1 MAAVRIVIA
10 PDKFAGTL
18 TAVEA
23 AEAIAVGWARHAPD
37 DELIRLPMA
46 DGGPGFVDT
55 LASALGGELLS
66 VTVSGPNGVS
76 VPGAVLVDTAADG
89 RRTAYIESSHACG
102 LHLVDEPDRN
112 PATATSFGVGELVAA
127 AFDAG
132 VHRIV
137 VGLGGTGTNDGG
149 AGMLLAL
156 GARSTPGDA
165 LLGGPLGLES
175 LTSVDLSAAAARL
188 AGVEV
193 LAASDVDN
201 PLLGLRGATNV
212 FGSQKGVRTADLPR
226 FDAALQKLADLSGA
240 GKITRAGAGA
250 AGGIGWA
257 LLAVG
262 AKRVPGIGTVTEAL
276 GLPAAVG
283 SADLVISGEGSFDSQ
298 SAGGKAVVGVAR
310 IAEAALRPCVV
321 IAGRVEVGNREMR
334 AMGISSAY
342 SMVDVVGR
350 EASFARP
357 ADALAQTAARVAKT
371 WSRSA
376 SSE

>member
-37 DELIRLPMA
+37 DELIQLPMA

-66 VTVSGPNGVS
+66 VTVSGPNGVA
-76 VPGAVLVDTAADG
+76 VPGAVLVSTAPDG

-102 LHLVDEPDRN
+102 LHLVGEADRN
-112 PATATSFGVGELVAA
+112 PGTASSFGVGELVSAA
-127 AFDAG
+127 VDAG
-132 VHRIV
+132 ADRIV
-137 VGLGGTGTNDGG
+137 VGLGGSGTNDGG

-175 LTSVDLSAAAARL
+175 LTSVDLSAAADRL

-212 FGSQKGVRTADLPR
+212 FGPQKGVATADLPR
-226 FDAALQKLADLSGA
+226 YDAALQKLAELSGA
-240 GKITRAGAGA
+240 GKITQAGAGA

-276 GLPAAVG
+276 GLSAAVG

-298 SAGGKAVVGVAR
+298 SAGGKVVVGVAR
-310 IAEAALRPCVV
+310 IAEEALRPCIV

-350 EASFARP
+350 EASFTRP
-357 ADALAQTAARVAKT
+357 ADALAQTARRVAKT
-371 WSRSA
+371 WSRGA
-376 SSE
+376 SPA

>member
-23 AEAIAVGWARHAPD
+23 AEAIATGWGQHAPD

-55 LASALGGELLS
+55 LASALGGDLLS
-66 VTVSGPNGVS
+66 VTVSGPNGVP
-76 VPGAVLVDTAADG
+76 VPGAVLVSAAADG

-102 LHLVDEPDRN
+102 LHLVAAADRD
-112 PATATSFGVGELVAA
+112 PGTATSFGVGELVAA
-127 AFDAG
+127 AVDAG
-132 VHRIV
+132 VDRIV
-137 VGLGGTGTNDGG
+137 VGLGGSGTNDGG

-156 GARSTPGDA
+156 GARSVPGDA
-165 LLGGPLGLES
+165 LLGGPLGLEALS
-175 LTSVDLSAAAARL
+175 SVDLAGPTARL

-212 FGSQKGVRTADLPR
+212 FGPQKGVATADLPR
-226 FDAALQKLADLSGA
+226 YDAALQKLAELSGA
-240 GKITRAGAGA
+240 GKLTQAGAGA

-257 LLAVG
+257 LMALG
-262 AKRVPGIGTVTEAL
+262 ASRVPGIGTVAEAL
-276 GLPAAVG
+276 GLADAVAK
-283 SADLVISGEGSFDSQ
+283 ADLVISGEGSFDSQ
-298 SAGGKAVVGVAR
+298 SAGGKVVVGVAR
-310 IAEAALRPCVV
+310 IAEGALRPCVV

-342 SMVDVVGR
+342 SMTDVVGR

-357 ADALAQTAARVAKT
+357 ADALARTAARVART
-371 WSRSA
+371 WSHG
-376 SSE
+376 SSPA

>member
-23 AEAIAVGWARHAPD
+23 ADAIAKGWAQHSPG

-55 LASALGGELLS
+55 LAAALGGDLLS
-66 VTVSGPNGVS
+66 VTVSGPNGVA
-76 VPGAVLVDTAADG
+76 VPGAVLVHTAADG

-102 LHLVDEPDRN
+102 LHLVAEPDRD
-112 PATATSFGVGELVAA
+112 PGTATSFGVGELVAA
-127 AFDAG
+127 AVDAD
-132 VHRIV
+132 VDRII
-137 VGLGGTGTNDGG
+137 VGLGGSGTNDGG

-175 LTSVDLSAAAARL
+175 LTSVDVSAAAARL
-188 AGVEV
+188 DGVEV

-212 FGSQKGVRTADLPR
+212 FGPQKGVGTANLLR
-226 FDAALQKLADLSGA
+226 FDAALQKLADMSGA
-240 GKITRAGAGA
+240 GKLTHAGAGA

-257 LLAVG
+257 LLALG
-262 AKRVPGIGTVTEAL
+262 AKRVPGIATVTEAL
-276 GLPAAVG
+276 GLEAAVS

-298 SAGGKAVVGVAR
+298 SAGGKVVVGVAR

-342 SMVDVVGR
+342 SMVDMVGK

-357 ADALAQTAARVAKT
+357 ADALEQTAARVART
-371 WSRSA
+371 WSRGPSSA
-376 SSE
+376 

>member
-23 AEAIAVGWARHAPD
+23 AEAIATGWAQHAPD
-37 DELIRLPMA
+37 DDLVRLPMA

-55 LASALGGELLS
+55 LAAALGGELLS
-66 VTVSGPNGVS
+66 VTVSGPSGVP
-76 VPGAVLVDTAADG
+76 VPGAVLISTAVDG

-102 LHLVDEPDRN
+102 LHLVAEADRD
-112 PATATSFGVGELVAA
+112 PGTATSFGVGELVAA
-127 AFDAG
+127 AVDAG
-132 VHRIV
+132 VDRIV
-137 VGLGGTGTNDGG
+137 VGLGGSGTNDGG

-165 LLGGPLGLES
+165 LLGGPLGLEA
-175 LTSVDLSAAAARL
+175 LTSIDLAAPAARL

-212 FGSQKGVRTADLPR
+212 FGPQKGVTTADLPR
-226 FDAALQKLADLSGA
+226 YDAALQKLAELSGA
-240 GKITRAGAGA
+240 GKLTQAGAGA

-257 LLAVG
+257 LMALG
-262 AKRVPGIGTVTEAL
+262 AKRVPGIGTVAQAL
-276 GLPAAVG
+276 GLADAVAT
-283 SADLVISGEGSFDSQ
+283 ADLVISGEGSFDSQ
-298 SAGGKAVVGVAR
+298 SAGGKVVVGVAR
-310 IAEAALRPCVV
+310 IAENALRPCVV

-342 SMVDVVGR
+342 SMVDMVGR

-357 ADALAQTAARVAKT
+357 ADALAHAAARVAKT
-371 WSRSA
+371 WSPGRSTT
-376 SSE
+376 

>member
-23 AEAIAVGWARHAPD
+23 ADAIAAGWALHAPD

-76 VPGAVLVDTAADG
+76 VPGAVLVSTAADG

-102 LHLVDEPDRN
+102 LHLVAEADRN
-112 PATATSFGVGELVAA
+112 PGTATSFGVGELVAA
-127 AFDAG
+127 AVDAG
-132 VHRIV
+132 VERIV
-137 VGLGGTGTNDGG
+137 VGLGGSGTNDGG

-165 LLGGPLGLES
+165 LLGGPLALEA

-212 FGSQKGVRTADLPR
+212 FGPQKGVVTADLPR
-226 FDAALQKLADLSGA
+226 FDAALQKLAEMSGA
-240 GKITRAGAGA
+240 GKLTQAGAGA

-276 GLPAAVG
+276 GLEAAVG

-298 SAGGKAVVGVAR
+298 SAGGKVVVGVAR
-310 IAEAALRPCVV
+310 IAEQALRPCVV

-371 WSRSA
+371 WSRG
-376 SSE
+376 SSPA

>member
-127 AFDAG
+127 AVDAG

-298 SAGGKAVVGVAR
+298 SAGGKVVVGVAR

>member
-23 AEAIAVGWARHAPD
+23 AEAIASGWARHAPG

-55 LASALGGELLS
+55 LASALGGDLLS
-66 VTVSGPNGVS
+66 VTVSGPNGVP
-76 VPGAVLVDTAADG
+76 VPAAVLVNTAADG
-89 RRTAYIESSHACG
+89 ARTAYIESSHACG
-102 LHLVDEPDRN
+102 LHLVADADRD
-112 PATATSFGVGELVAA
+112 PGTATSYGVGELVAA
-127 AFDAG
+127 AVDAG
-132 VHRIV
+132 VERII
-137 VGLGGTGTNDGG
+137 VGLGGSGTNDGG

-175 LTSVDLSAAAARL
+175 LTAVDLGVAAARV

-212 FGSQKGVRTADLPR
+212 FGPQKGVRTEDLPR
-226 FDAALQKLADLSGA
+226 FDAALQKLAQMSGA
-240 GKITRAGAGA
+240 GKLTHAGAGA

-257 LLAVG
+257 MLALG
-262 AKRVPGIGTVTEAL
+262 ANRVPGIGTVAAAL
-276 GLPAAVG
+276 GLEAAVG

-298 SAGGKAVVGVAR
+298 SAGGKVVVGVAR

-342 SMVDVVGR
+342 SMIDVVGK

-371 WSRSA
+371 WSRGPSSA
-376 SSE
+376 